1 MSTSPKVVLITGG
14 SSGIGLACAKLFVA
28 QKWQVAITGRNAET
42 LNEAFLEIS
51 TSQNQLL
58 TIVADVSRP
67 EDCAAMV
74 QQTVAHFGRLDC
86 LINNAGIS
94 MRALFEEVQMEAFFQ
109 VMDINFKGMV
119 YATKLALPHITAAK
133 GNIIAISSI
142 AGYRGLPGRTAY
154 SASKFAMN
162 GFMEALRLELKT
174 QGVHVGVVSPGF
186 TASNIRK
193 RALKAD
199 GSPQGD
205 SPLQENKLMSAEE
218 VAEAIYGAVIHRKRE
233 VVLTTQGKLTVW
245 VNKLLPTLAD
255 KLVFNHFK
263 KEKDSPIGR

>member
-1 MSTSPKVVLITGG
+1 
-14 SSGIGLACAKLFVA
+14 
-28 QKWQVAITGRNAET
+28 
-42 LNEAFLEIS
+42 
-51 TSQNQLL
+51 
-58 TIVADVSRP
+58 
-67 EDCAAMV
+67 
-74 QQTVAHFGRLDC
+74 
-86 LINNAGIS
+86 
-94 MRALFEEVQMEAFFQ
+94 
-109 VMDINFKGMV
+109 
-119 YATKLALPHITAAK
+119 LPHITAAK

-162 GFMEALRLELKT
+162 GFMEALRLELQT

-205 SPLQENKLMSAEE
+205 SPLHENKLMSAEE
-218 VAEAIYGAVIHRKRE
+218 VAEAIYWAVIYRKRE

-263 KEKDSPIGR
+263 KEKDSPIGS